1 MSLFGLVLALH
12 VAVGTVGLVLGPIAM
27 TARKGPGLHTRAGEV
42 YHWVM
47 LAVCATATALAA
59 LDWQRIWWF
68 LPIAAGS
75 YAFALLGYVAAKRR
89 WKGWLRAHVTGQGGS
104 YIAMI
109 TALLVVNWQALT
121 GTRGIESPWA
131 WALPTAVG
139 TPLIAWT
146 NYRVARGRIAL
157 GQSARERSAR
167 EPIAPDPIARGST
180 ARGPIAPGPRPP
192 EPLGR
197 GPRPDA

>member
-1 MSLFGLVLALH
+1 MSLFGVVLALH
-12 VAVGTVGLVLGPIAM
+12 IAVGTVGLVLGPIAM
-27 TARKGPGLHTRAGEV
+27 TARKGPGLHTRAGEA

-47 LAVCATATALAA
+47 LAVCVTAAALAA

-89 WKGWLRAHVTGQGGS
+89 WKGWLGAHVTGQGGS
-104 YIAMI
+104 YIAMT

-139 TPLIAWT
+139 TPLIAWV
-146 NYRVARGRIAL
+146 NYRIARGRIAL
-157 GQSARERSAR
+157 GQVARVRNAR
-167 EPIAPDPIARGST
+167 GPIARDSIAGGST
-180 ARGPIAPGPRPP
+180 ARGPIAPGAATP
-192 EPLGR
+192 ESMEH
-197 GPRPDA
+197 GPRTNP